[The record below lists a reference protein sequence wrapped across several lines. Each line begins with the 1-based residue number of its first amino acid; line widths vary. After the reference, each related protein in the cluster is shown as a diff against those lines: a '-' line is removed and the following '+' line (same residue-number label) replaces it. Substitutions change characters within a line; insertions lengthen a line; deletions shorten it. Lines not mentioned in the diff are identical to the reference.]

1 MCARVKC
8 VLCMLCCVLLSETM
22 PVPHVY
28 VTSVPCT
35 CRACHC
41 AVHVLCVRCVCVLI
55 CRHAT
60 CIYHAWV
67 MCHDRAVPF
76 VRCRSVYRPFGAS
89 DLPAKPLSGPL
100 PCLPRCA
107 SAAALPHLVTVRWW
121 RRRQVPRSCCG
132 CCCQIQHRQHR
143 AVAVPY
149 CCCEVVVSRVGAALL
164 QRCSCAQGVV

>member
-8 VLCMLCCVLLSETM
+8 VLCMLCCVLLSETV
-22 PVPHVY
+22 PVPHVC

-41 AVHVLCVRCVCVLI
+41 AVHVLCVRCVCDLI

-76 VRCRSVYRPFGAS
+76 VRCRSYTA
-89 DLPAKPLSGPL
+89 PLVL
-100 PCLPRCA
+100 LTCLPSLCQARCHA
-107 SAAALPHLVTVRWW
+107 CHGVPVPWRCRILLRYGGGAGDRFPHHAAVAAAKFSIASTE
-121 RRRQVPRSCCG
+121 Q
-132 CCCQIQHRQHR
+132 
-143 AVAVPY
+143 
-149 CCCEVVVSRVGAALL
+149 
-164 QRCSCAQGVV
+164 